1 MSTHLPSHSATMAL
15 MRKLFARKAMDGLSP
30 VSERVFVFNSCMST
44 EALDEDTHKDYLT
57 STIIQLKGSNPY
69 ASLMVINFAAA
80 PTGTDA
86 VHSLLRQGT
95 TAVVTDYPSRY
106 AGYGA
111 AWPVL
116 AFAMASLLVYIEE
129 AAPEQR
135 TLDAVY
141 GRAPVEMLSA
151 GSPLDPRPSHLRYLQ
166 YVARLRDK
174 GSLIGIAKQERFV
187 LDCLIFRAVP
197 DFDGGGG
204 CRPVVRVHGEPRL
217 PHTDASPEVL
227 FSTSRIKQQFKH
239 YKQADCV
246 VIKADIGCQIQGD
259 VVIECIHVG
268 DENHEDI
275 MFRVMFNTCFLRSN
289 MMVFT
294 LDDIDLPWNGSKE
307 KFQQDFKI
315 EVFFSEVELSDID
328 ESHDDCELSSLGNED
343 EFYDFDEIL
352 IDSDFDLKDHEWHG
366 ETSRQVYSQEADLHT
381 EGSETGASD
390 SASGSSEER
399 GDDDDIGASDSASN
413 SSEEKGG
420 ISTDDEAGLIH
431 GGNVTRQSK
440 DPRLGETSYL
450 LEVGSSSSIPPIVPT
465 RSMDQEMSTSCQNNK
480 SAQEGAIPEGLIPM
494 QDGPYGALNHQP
506 MRKTRQ
512 KQAAIISPV
521 PIIRKKIRKDTG
533 SDDKNPTISNR
544 VASQQGALVATSSS
558 RGSTP
563 QAKTTSSPPKE
574 YDIANRLKQGA
585 AQARR
590 TSNLSKEHLKHSS
603 QQQARGDPTAQK
615 NFANGTATRSEVKQI
630 VFTRHT
636 TPSFAPSPLGR
647 ELNQQDNKGSHS
659 PLDKN
664 KKPVTRP
671 SENPMTG
678 KTQKQE
684 ATVSSVVD
692 TPRRTAVMKKSLSL
706 PVISEMAT
714 IASSGKIRTMTSL
727 PGVNTSRPS
736 SGFHIAASSLS
747 PRANKHGISPPSSPG
762 RSPLAGSKAH
772 RAVPVARPDM
782 QQGTSAPV
790 RLPRRASLSELSKS
804 LSTPRASDGHSLS
817 PKTSRVIQNHPEPS
831 RASARSLS
839 PLSPKSTRTHPS
851 TKSTVTH
858 SSSKDNNR
866 TGAAPARPTRLS
878 S

>member
-1 MSTHLPSHSATMAL
+1 MST
-15 MRKLFARKAMDGLSP
+15 
-30 VSERVFVFNSCMST
+30 
-44 EALDEDTHKDYLT
+44 
-57 STIIQLKGSNPY
+57 
-69 ASLMVINFAAA
+69 AA

-106 AGYGA
+106 AGCPLLSLPMIRTFLGSCVDWLVSGHQRNILLMHCDGRNGA
-111 AWPVL
+111 AWPAL

-141 GRAPVEMLSA
+141 GRASVEMLST

-217 PHTDASPEVL
+217 PHTDVSPEVL
-227 FSTSRIKQQFKH
+227 FSTPRIKQQFKH
-239 YKQADCV
+239 YKQADCA

-307 KFQQDFKI
+307 KFQQDFKF

-328 ESHDDCELSSLGNED
+328 ESHDDCELSSLGNAD

-366 ETSRQVYSQEADLHT
+366 ETSRQGYSQEAALHT
-381 EGSETGASD
+381 EGSEASD

-431 GGNVTRQSK
+431 GGDITRQSK

-450 LEVGSSSSIPPIVPT
+450 LEVGSTSSIPPIVPT
-465 RSMDQEMSTSCQNNK
+465 RSMDEEMPTSCQNNK
-480 SAQEGAIPEGLIPM
+480 SAQEGAIPEVLIPM
-494 QDGPYGALNHQP
+494 QDGGSTSSVNEVSQSKEAAYGTLNPQP

-512 KQAAIISPV
+512 KQAAIIPPV
-521 PIIRKKIRKDTG
+521 PIIRKKIRKSETE
-533 SDDKNPTISNR
+533 SDDKKPVISNR
-544 VASQQGALVATSSS
+544 VGAQKGALAATSSS
-558 RGSTP
+558 RSSSS
-563 QAKTTSSPPKE
+563 QAKTTPSPPKPYE
-574 YDIANRLKQGA
+574 IANRLKQGA
-585 AQARR
+585 ASAQARR
-590 TSNLSKEHLKHSS
+590 ISNLSKEHLKHSS
-603 QQQARGDPTAQK
+603 QQQGIGNPIAQK
-615 NFANGTATRSEVKQI
+615 HFANGTGTG
-630 VFTRHT
+630 
-636 TPSFAPSPLGR
+636 TPSFALSPLGR
-647 ELNQQDNKGSHS
+647 ELNHEDNKGSRS

-664 KKPVTRP
+664 KKPVTHP
-671 SENPMTG
+671 SDNPRNG
-678 KTQKQE
+678 KTHKQDT
-684 ATVSSVVD
+684 TVSSVSEA
-692 TPRRTAVMKKSLSL
+692 PRRTAIMKKSLSL
-706 PVISEMAT
+706 PVISETAT
-714 IASSGKIRTMTSL
+714 IASSGKIKTMSSL
-727 PGVNTSRPS
+727 PGVKTSRPS
-736 SGFHIAASSLS
+736 SGFHIAASSSS
-747 PRANKHGISPPSSPG
+747 PRAHKHGMSPPSSPG
-762 RSPLAGSKAH
+762 RSPLAGSKSN
-772 RAVPVARPDM
+772 RAAPVAQPDM

-790 RLPRRASLSELSKS
+790 RLPRRASFSELSKS
-804 LSTPRASDGHSLS
+804 LSTTRASNGHSLS
-817 PKTSRVIQNHPEPS
+817 PKTSRVIQNHPEGI

-839 PLSPKSTRTHPS
+839 PLSPRSTRTQPS
-851 TKSTVTH
+851 TKSAATVTH

-866 TGAAPARPTRLS
+866 TGAAQARPTRLS

>member
-116 AFAMASLLVYIEE
+116 AFTMASLLVYIEE

-204 CRPVVRVHGEPRL
+204 CRPVVRVHGEPRQ
-217 PHTDASPEVL
+217 PHTDASPKVL
-227 FSTSRIKQQFKH
+227 FSTPRIKHQFKH
-239 YKQADCV
+239 YKQADST
-246 VIKADIGCQIQGD
+246 VIKADIGCDIQGD
-259 VVIECIHVG
+259 VVIECIHVA

-289 MMVFT
+289 MMIFT

-328 ESHDDCELSSLGNED
+328 ESHDECELSSLGNED

-366 ETSRQVYSQEADLHT
+366 ETSRQGYSQEADLHT

-399 GDDDDIGASDSASN
+399 EDDDDIGASDSASN

-431 GGNVTRQSK
+431 GANVTRQSK
-440 DPRLGETSYL
+440 DPRLGKTSYL

-494 QDGPYGALNHQP
+494 QDGAYGDLNHQP

-533 SDDKNPTISNR
+533 SDDKNPAISNR

-647 ELNQQDNKGSHS
+647 ELNQQDSKGSHS

-706 PVISEMAT
+706 PVISETAT

-736 SGFHIAASSLS
+736 SGFHIAASSSS

-804 LSTPRASDGHSLS
+804 LSTPRASDGHSPS